1 MEEQICYTIALQN
14 NFSTAGL
21 RQLEVKGNLGDYCAE
36 LMRILPMCLSIAA
49 FLLQLS
55 RSPANNGFKSGV
67 FFFLCRS
74 WTRTTGKKSKNNAKF
89 QKKYISSIIVL
100 KNGSSVANKS
110 YYKTDFGRLQQG
122 QQMAAGL
129 DVSHWVY
136 LVDIIVKSIIEGQIP
151 DILQKE
157 WSISGQSTN
166 SFMDHHHNT

>member
-67 FFFLCRS
+67 CFFFCADHEPEPQEKRAK
-74 WTRTTGKKSKNNAKF
+74 TMQNFKKNI
-89 QKKYISSIIVL
+89 Y
-100 KNGSSVANKS
+100 
-110 YYKTDFGRLQQG
+110 
-122 QQMAAGL
+122 
-129 DVSHWVY
+129 H
-136 LVDIIVKSIIEGQIP
+136 P
-151 DILQKE
+151 
-157 WSISGQSTN
+157 
-166 SFMDHHHNT
+166 